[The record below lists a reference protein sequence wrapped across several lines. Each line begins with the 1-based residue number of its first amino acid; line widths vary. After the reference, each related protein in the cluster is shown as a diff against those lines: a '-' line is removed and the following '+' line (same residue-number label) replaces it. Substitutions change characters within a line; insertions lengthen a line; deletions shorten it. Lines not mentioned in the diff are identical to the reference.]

1 MDNQENQPIDP
12 LGSIEPLK
20 TFEPTPM
27 VPPTPAQ
34 PVQNAAPGVLVDRD
48 GNVNLTQLQ
57 SEERQKYEVLAN
69 SIDETNPGSI
79 VNFGAE
85 LQKTLSNQS
94 DSFLGNVRRSN
105 SGEVG
110 GLINDLLVELNY
122 VDVDELNGNKVKS
135 FLSKLPFMKKVMTQ
149 VENLFAKYDKII
161 NNIEQIS
168 YKVNAGIITSTKDN
182 AVLQTIFESNVNSI
196 KQIEELV
203 IAGNIRMERAAG
215 ELAVME
221 ANPQNYQDYQIA
233 DKRDFIA
240 RLDRR
245 MADLKVVRVIM
256 MQSLPQIRL
265 VQNNNVSIA
274 EKAQTILTT
283 TLPVWKNQL
292 SLAVAMYR
300 QQQNIEIQQKV
311 SSTTEEI
318 LRKNAER
325 LGQNSVNV
333 ARANE
338 QTIVS
343 VETLRETTSMLINT
357 LNEVK
362 QIQKQGADNR
372 RKLDQDLQTLE
383 HELKANVR
391 LIYRIQ
397 RWEMMQ
403 QPYCHKAKEG

>member
-27 VPPTPAQ
+27 APPPGM
-34 PVQNAAPGVLVDRD
+34 AAPGTPPAPLVDRD
-48 GNVNLTQLQ
+48 GNVNLTQLK
-57 SEERQKYEVLAN
+57 SEERQKYETLAD

-79 VNFGAE
+79 VNFGSE
-85 LQKTLSNQS
+85 LQRTLSNQS

-110 GLINDLLVELNY
+110 ELINNLLVELNY
-122 VDVDELNGNKVKS
+122 VDVEELNQNKFKS
-135 FLSKLPFMKKVMTQ
+135 FLSKLPFMKSVMTQ
-149 VENLFAKYDKII
+149 IENLFAKYDKII
-161 NNIEQIS
+161 NNIDQIA

-182 AVLQTIFESNVNSI
+182 AVLQTIFESNVNAI

-203 IAGNIRMERAAG
+203 IIGNLRMEKAG
-215 ELAVME
+215 AELAHME
-221 ANPQNYQDYQIA
+221 ANPQEFQDYQIA

-245 MADLKVVRVIM
+245 LADLKVVRLIM

-283 TLPVWKNQL
+283 TLPLWKNQL

-300 QQQNIEIQQKV
+300 QKQSIEIQQKV
-311 SSTTEEI
+311 SATTEDI

-343 VETLRETTSMLINT
+343 VDVLRETTSKLINT

-362 QIQKQGADNR
+362 QIQKQGAEGR
-372 RKLDQDLQTLE
+372 RKLDQDLMTLE

-391 LIYRIQ
+391 
-397 RWEMMQ
+397 
-403 QPYCHKAKEG
+403 G

>member
-1 MDNQENQPIDP
+1 MDNQPNQPIDP

-20 TFEPTPM
+20 TFEATPM
-27 VPPTPAQ
+27 DPPPGQ
-34 PVQNAAPGVLVDRD
+34 APGTPPAPLVDRE
-48 GNVNLTQLQ
+48 GNVNLTQLP
-57 SEERQKYEVLAN
+57 SEERQKYEVLAD

-79 VNFGAE
+79 VNFGAD
-85 LQKTLSNQS
+85 LQRTLSNQS

-110 GLINDLLVELNY
+110 ELINNLLVELNY
-122 VDVDELNGNKVKS
+122 VDVEELNQNKFKS
-135 FLSKLPFMKKVMTQ
+135 FLSKLPFMKSVMTQ
-149 VENLFAKYDKII
+149 IENLFAKYDKII
-161 NNIEQIS
+161 NNIDQIS

-182 AVLQTIFESNVNSI
+182 AVLQTIFESNITAI

-203 IAGNIRMERAAG
+203 IAGNLRMEKAG
-215 ELAVME
+215 TELAAME
-221 ANPQNYQDYQIA
+221 AAPRNYQDYQIA

-245 MADLKVVRVIM
+245 LADLKVVRLIM

-283 TLPVWKNQL
+283 TLPLWKNQL

-325 LGQNSVNV
+325 LGQNSINV

-338 QTIVS
+338 QTVVS
-343 VETLRETTSMLINT
+343 IETLRETTSKLINT

-362 QIQKQGADNR
+362 QIQKQGAEGR
-372 RKLDQDLQTLE
+372 RKLDQDLMTLE

-391 LIYRIQ
+391 
-397 RWEMMQ
+397 
-403 QPYCHKAKEG
+403 G

>member
-1 MDNQENQPIDP
+1 MDNQNQPIDP
-12 LGSIEPLK
+12 SLQSIEPLK

-27 VPPTPAQ
+27 PSQPSQANPSTPP
-34 PVQNAAPGVLVDRD
+34 VLMDRD
-48 GNVNLTQLQ
+48 GNVNLNQIQ
-57 SEERQKYEVLAN
+57 DADRAKYEMVAN
-69 SIDETNPGSI
+69 AIDETNPGSI
-79 VNFGAE
+79 VNFGSE
-85 LQKTLSNQS
+85 LQKTLANQS

-110 GLINDLLVELNY
+110 ELINNLLIELNY
-122 VDVDELNGNKVKS
+122 VDVDEINNGGVKG
-135 FLSKLPFMKKVMTQ
+135 FLSKIPFMKKMLTQ
-149 VENLFAKYDKII
+149 VDNLFAKYDKITS
-161 NNIEQIS
+161 NIDQIS
-168 YKVNAGIITSTKDN
+168 HKVNAGIITSTKDN
-182 AVLQTIFESNVNSI
+182 AVLQTIFDSNVNSI
-196 KQIEELV
+196 KAIEDLV
-203 IAGNIRMERAAG
+203 IAGNLRMEKAAL
-215 ELAVME
+215 ELADME
-221 ANPQNYQDYQIA
+221 TNVQNFADYQIA
-233 DKRDFIA
+233 DKRDFIN

-245 MADLKVVRVIM
+245 LADLKVVRLIM

-292 SLAVAMYR
+292 SLAVAMHR

-311 SSTTEEI
+311 SQTTEDI

-325 LGQNSVNV
+325 LGQNSRNV

-343 VETLRETTSMLINT
+343 AETLKETTAMLINT

-362 QIQKQGADNR
+362 QIQKQGTESR

-383 HELKANVR
+383 HELKANIR
-391 LIYRIQ
+391 
-397 RWEMMQ
+397 
-403 QPYCHKAKEG
+403 G

>member
-34 PVQNAAPGVLVDRD
+34 PAQNAAPAVLVDRE

-85 LQKTLSNQS
+85 LQKTLTNQS

-122 VDVDELNGNKVKS
+122 VDVEELNGNKVKS

-215 ELAVME
+215 ELAQME
-221 ANPQNYQDYQIA
+221 ANPQIYQDYQIA

-391 LIYRIQ
+391 
-397 RWEMMQ
+397 
-403 QPYCHKAKEG
+403 G

>member
-34 PVQNAAPGVLVDRD
+34 PVQNAAPAVLVDRE

-57 SEERQKYEVLAN
+57 SEEREKYEVLAN
-69 SIDETNPGSI
+69 SIDEANPGSI

-85 LQKTLSNQS
+85 LQKTLTNQS

-122 VDVDELNGNKVKS
+122 VDVEELNGNKVKS

-196 KQIEELV
+196 KQIEGLV
-203 IAGNIRMERAAG
+203 IAGNIRMERAAV
-215 ELAVME
+215 ELAQME
-221 ANPQNYQDYQIA
+221 TSPQNFQDYQIA

-325 LGQNSVNV
+325 LGQNSINV

-343 VETLRETTSMLINT
+343 VETLKETTSMLINT

-391 LIYRIQ
+391 
-397 RWEMMQ
+397 
-403 QPYCHKAKEG
+403 G

>member
-1 MDNQENQPIDP
+1 MDNQPNQPIDP

-27 VPPTPAQ
+27 DPPPGQAQSTP
-34 PVQNAAPGVLVDRD
+34 PAPLVDRE
-48 GNVNLTQLQ
+48 GNVNLTQLP
-57 SEERQKYEVLAN
+57 SEERQKYEVLAD

-79 VNFGAE
+79 VNFGAD
-85 LQKTLSNQS
+85 LQRTLSNQS

-110 GLINDLLVELNY
+110 ELINNLLIELNY
-122 VDVDELNGNKVKS
+122 VDVEELNQNKFKS
-135 FLSKLPFMKKVMTQ
+135 FLSKLPFMKSVMTQ
-149 VENLFAKYDKII
+149 IENLFAKYDKII
-161 NNIEQIS
+161 NNIDQIS

-182 AVLQTIFESNVNSI
+182 AVLQTIFESNITAI

-203 IAGNIRMERAAG
+203 IAGNLRMEKAST
-215 ELAVME
+215 ELATME
-221 ANPQNYQDYQIA
+221 AAPQNYQDYQIA

-245 MADLKVVRVIM
+245 LADLKVVRLIM

-283 TLPVWKNQL
+283 TLPLWKNQL

-325 LGQNSVNV
+325 LGQNSINV

-338 QTIVS
+338 QTVVS
-343 VETLRETTSMLINT
+343 IETLRETTSKLINT

-362 QIQKQGADNR
+362 QIQKQGAEGR
-372 RKLDQDLQTLE
+372 RKLDQDLMTLE

-391 LIYRIQ
+391 
-397 RWEMMQ
+397 
-403 QPYCHKAKEG
+403 G

>member
-34 PVQNAAPGVLVDRD
+34 PVQNAAPAVLVDRE

-57 SEERQKYEVLAN
+57 SEEREKYEVLAN
-69 SIDETNPGSI
+69 SIDEANPGSI

-85 LQKTLSNQS
+85 LQKTLTNQS

-122 VDVDELNGNKVKS
+122 VDVEELNGNKVKS
-135 FLSKLPFMKKVMTQ
+135 FLSKLPFMKKVITQ
-149 VENLFAKYDKII
+149 VENLFTKYDKII

-196 KQIEELV
+196 KQIEGLV
-203 IAGNIRMERAAG
+203 IAGNIRMERAAV
-215 ELAVME
+215 ELAQME
-221 ANPQNYQDYQIA
+221 TSPQNFQDYQIA

-325 LGQNSVNV
+325 LGQNSINV

-343 VETLRETTSMLINT
+343 VETLKETTSMLINT

-391 LIYRIQ
+391 
-397 RWEMMQ
+397 
-403 QPYCHKAKEG
+403 G

>member
-34 PVQNAAPGVLVDRD
+34 PVQNAAPGVLVDRE

-69 SIDETNPGSI
+69 SIDEANPGSI

-85 LQKTLSNQS
+85 LQKTLTNQS

-343 VETLRETTSMLINT
+343 VETLKETTSMLINT

-391 LIYRIQ
+391 
-397 RWEMMQ
+397 
-403 QPYCHKAKEG
+403 G

>member
-1 MDNQENQPIDP
+1 MDNQENQNIDP

-20 TFEPTPM
+20 TFEPTPI
-27 VPPTPAQ
+27 PQSQ
-34 PVQNAAPGVLVDRD
+34 PVQNSAPPVLVDRD
-48 GNVNLTQLQ
+48 GNVNLSQIK
-57 SEERQKYEVLAN
+57 SEERQKYELLAN

-79 VNFGAE
+79 VSFGSD
-85 LQKTLSNQS
+85 LQKTLANQS

-110 GLINDLLVELNY
+110 ELINNLLVELNY
-122 VDVDELNGNKVKS
+122 VDVDEINNGGVKG
-135 FLSKLPFMKKVMTQ
+135 FLSRLPFMKKVMTQ
-149 VENLFAKYDKII
+149 VDNLFAKYDKITS
-161 NNIEQIS
+161 NIDQIS
-168 YKVNAGIITSTKDN
+168 HKVNAGIITSTKDN
-182 AVLQTIFESNVNSI
+182 AVLQTIFDSNVNSI
-196 KQIEELV
+196 KAIEDLV
-203 IAGNIRMERAAG
+203 IAGNLRMEKAG
-215 ELAVME
+215 AELAEME
-221 ANPQNYQDYQIA
+221 TNVQNYADYQIA
-233 DKRDFIA
+233 DKRDFIN

-245 MADLKVVRVIM
+245 LADLKVVRLIM

-292 SLAVAMYR
+292 SLAVAMHR
-300 QQQNIEIQQKV
+300 QQQNIEVQQKV

-325 LGQNSVNV
+325 LGQNSINV
-333 ARANE
+333 AKANE

-343 VETLRETTSMLINT
+343 AETLRETTAKLIST

-362 QIQKQGADNR
+362 QIQKQGSENR

-383 HELKANVR
+383 SELKANIR
-391 LIYRIQ
+391 
-397 RWEMMQ
+397 
-403 QPYCHKAKEG
+403 G

>member
-1 MDNQENQPIDP
+1 MNNQENQPIDP

-20 TFEPTPM
+20 TFEPAPM
-27 VPPTPAQ
+27 APPPGM
-34 PVQNAAPGVLVDRD
+34 AAPSAPPAPLVDRE
-48 GNVNLTQLQ
+48 GNVNLTQMQ
-57 SEERQKYEVLAN
+57 TEERQKYQSLAD

-79 VNFGAE
+79 VNFGAD
-85 LQKTLSNQS
+85 LQRTLSNQS

-110 GLINDLLVELNY
+110 ELINNLLIELNY
-122 VDVDELNGNKVKS
+122 VDVEELNQNKFKS
-135 FLSKLPFMKKVMTQ
+135 FLSKLPFMKTVMTQ
-149 VENLFAKYDKII
+149 IENLFTKYDKII
-161 NNIEQIS
+161 NNIDQIA

-182 AVLQTIFESNVNSI
+182 AVLQTIFESNVNAI

-203 IAGNIRMERAAG
+203 IAGNLRMEKAAA
-215 ELAVME
+215 ELAAME
-221 ANPQNYQDYQIA
+221 AAPQNYQDYEIA

-245 MADLKVVRVIM
+245 LADLKVVRLIM

-283 TLPVWKNQL
+283 TLPLWKNQL

-300 QQQNIEIQQKV
+300 QQQSIEIQQKV
-311 SSTTEEI
+311 SATTEEI

-325 LGQNSVNV
+325 LGQNSINV

-338 QTIVS
+338 QTVVS
-343 VETLRETTSMLINT
+343 VETLRETTAKLINT

-362 QIQKQGADNR
+362 QIQKQGAEGR
-372 RKLDQDLQTLE
+372 RKLDQDLMTLE

-391 LIYRIQ
+391 
-397 RWEMMQ
+397 
-403 QPYCHKAKEG
+403 G

>member
-1 MDNQENQPIDP
+1 MDNQGNQPTDP
-12 LGSIEPLK
+12 YGSIEPLK
-20 TFEPTPM
+20 TFEPAPMTPP
-27 VPPTPAQ
+27 VEPA
-34 PVQNAAPGVLVDRD
+34 QNAAPPVLVDRE
-48 GNVNLTQLQ
+48 GNVNLTQMQ
-57 SEERQKYEVLAN
+57 SDDRQKYEVLAN
-69 SIDETNPGSI
+69 SIDEANPGSI
-79 VNFGAE
+79 VNYGAE

-110 GLINDLLVELNY
+110 VLINDLLVELNY
-122 VDVDELNGNKVKS
+122 VDVDELNSNKVKS
-135 FLSKLPFMKKVMTQ
+135 FLSKLPFMKKVITQ
-149 VENLFAKYDKII
+149 VENLFTKYDKII

-196 KQIEELV
+196 KQIEDLV
-203 IAGNIRMERAAG
+203 IAGSLRMERAAA
-215 ELAVME
+215 ELAQME
-221 ANPQNYQDYQIA
+221 TAPQNYQDYQIA

-343 VETLRETTSMLINT
+343 VETLKETTSMLINT

-362 QIQKQGADNR
+362 QIQKQGAESR

-391 LIYRIQ
+391 
-397 RWEMMQ
+397 
-403 QPYCHKAKEG
+403 G

>member
-1 MDNQENQPIDP
+1 MDNQNNPNDP

-20 TFEPTPM
+20 SFDPTPSM
-27 VPPTPAQ
+27 SQSLQ
-34 PVQNAAPGVLVDRD
+34 PDPAAPAVLMDRD
-48 GNVNLTQLQ
+48 GNVNLNQIQ
-57 SEERQKYEVLAN
+57 DADRAKYEMVAN
-69 SIDETNPGSI
+69 AIDETNPGSI
-79 VNFGAE
+79 VNFGSE
-85 LQKTLSNQS
+85 LQKTLANQS

-110 GLINDLLVELNY
+110 ELINNLLIELNY
-122 VDVDELNGNKVKS
+122 VDVDEINNGGVKG
-135 FLSKLPFMKKVMTQ
+135 FLSKIPFMKKMLTQ
-149 VENLFAKYDKII
+149 VDNLFAKYDKITS
-161 NNIEQIS
+161 NIDQIS
-168 YKVNAGIITSTKDN
+168 HKVNAGIITSTKDN
-182 AVLQTIFESNVNSI
+182 AVLQTIFDSNVNSI
-196 KQIEELV
+196 KAIEDLV
-203 IAGNIRMERAAG
+203 IAGNLRMEKAAV
-215 ELAVME
+215 ELAQME
-221 ANPQNYQDYQIA
+221 ANVQNFADYQIA
-233 DKRDFIA
+233 DKRDFIN

-245 MADLKVVRVIM
+245 LADLKVVRLIM

-292 SLAVAMYR
+292 SLAVAMHR

-311 SSTTEEI
+311 SQTTEDI

-325 LGQNSVNV
+325 LGQNSRNV

-343 VETLRETTSMLINT
+343 AETLKETTAMLINT

-362 QIQKQGADNR
+362 QIQKQGTESR

-383 HELKANVR
+383 SELKANIR
-391 LIYRIQ
+391 
-397 RWEMMQ
+397 
-403 QPYCHKAKEG
+403 G

>member
-1 MDNQENQPIDP
+1 MDNQPNQPIDP

-20 TFEPTPM
+20 TFEPAQPSQ
-27 VPPTPAQ
+27 PAQ
-34 PVQNAAPGVLVDRD
+34 GAVPVLVDRD
-48 GNVNLTQLQ
+48 GNVNLTQIQ
-57 SEERQKYEVLAN
+57 EEERQRYEALAN

-79 VNFGAE
+79 VNFGSD
-85 LQKTLSNQS
+85 LQKTLANQS

-110 GLINDLLVELNY
+110 ELINNLLVELNY
-122 VDVDELNGNKVKS
+122 VDVDELNNTNKVKG
-135 FLSKLPFMKKVMTQ
+135 FLSRLPFMKKVMTQ
-149 VENLFAKYDKII
+149 VENLFAKYDKIV
-161 NNIEQIS
+161 NNIDQIS
-168 YKVNAGIITSTKDN
+168 HKVNAGIITSSKDN
-182 AVLQTIFESNVNSI
+182 AVLQTIFDSNINSI
-196 KQIEELV
+196 KQIEDLV
-203 IAGNIRMERAAG
+203 IAGNLRMEKAG
-215 ELAVME
+215 QELAEME
-221 ANPQNYQDYQIA
+221 ANAQNYADYQIA

-245 MADLKVVRVIM
+245 MADLKVVRLIM

-325 LGQNSVNV
+325 LGQNSRNV
-333 ARANE
+333 AKANE

-343 VETLRETTSMLINT
+343 AETLRETTTMLINT

-362 QIQKQGADNR
+362 QIQKQGAENR

-383 HELKANVR
+383 HELKANIR
-391 LIYRIQ
+391 
-397 RWEMMQ
+397 
-403 QPYCHKAKEG
+403 G

>member
-1 MDNQENQPIDP
+1 MNNQENQPIDP

-20 TFEPTPM
+20 TFEPAPM
-27 VPPTPAQ
+27 APPPEM
-34 PVQNAAPGVLVDRD
+34 AAPSTPPAPLVDRD
-48 GNVNLTQLQ
+48 GNVNLTQMQ
-57 SEERQKYEVLAN
+57 TEERQKYQSLAD

-79 VNFGAE
+79 VNFGAD
-85 LQKTLSNQS
+85 LQRTLSNQS

-110 GLINDLLVELNY
+110 ELINNLLIELNY
-122 VDVDELNGNKVKS
+122 VDVEELNQNKFKS
-135 FLSKLPFMKKVMTQ
+135 FLSKLPFMKTVMTQ
-149 VENLFAKYDKII
+149 IENLFTKYDKII
-161 NNIEQIS
+161 NNIDQIA

-182 AVLQTIFESNVNSI
+182 AVLQTIFESNVNAI

-203 IAGNIRMERAAG
+203 IAGNLRMEKAAA
-215 ELAVME
+215 ELAAME
-221 ANPQNYQDYQIA
+221 AAPQNYQDYEIA

-245 MADLKVVRVIM
+245 LADLKVVRLIM

-283 TLPVWKNQL
+283 TLPLWKNQL

-300 QQQNIEIQQKV
+300 QQQSIEIQQKV
-311 SSTTEEI
+311 SATTEEI

-325 LGQNSVNV
+325 LGQNSINV

-338 QTIVS
+338 QTVVS
-343 VETLRETTSMLINT
+343 VETLRETTAKLINT

-362 QIQKQGADNR
+362 QIQKQGAEGR
-372 RKLDQDLQTLE
+372 RKLDQDLMTLE

-391 LIYRIQ
+391 
-397 RWEMMQ
+397 
-403 QPYCHKAKEG
+403 G

>member
-1 MDNQENQPIDP
+1 MDNQQNNPNDP

-20 TFEPTPM
+20 SFDPTPS
-27 VPPTPAQ
+27 TNQSLQ
-34 PVQNAAPGVLVDRD
+34 PDPAAPAVLIDRD
-48 GNVNLTQLQ
+48 GNVNLNQMQ
-57 SEERQKYEVLAN
+57 EQDRAKYELVAN

-79 VNFGAE
+79 VNFGSE
-85 LQKTLSNQS
+85 LQKTLANQS

-110 GLINDLLVELNY
+110 ELINNLLIELNY
-122 VDVDELNGNKVKS
+122 VDVDEINNGGVKG
-135 FLSKLPFMKKVMTQ
+135 FLSKIPFMKKMLTQ
-149 VENLFAKYDKII
+149 VDNLFAKYDKITS
-161 NNIEQIS
+161 NIDQIS
-168 YKVNAGIITSTKDN
+168 HKVNAGIITSTKDN
-182 AVLQTIFESNVNSI
+182 AVLQTIFDSNVNSI
-196 KQIEELV
+196 KAIEDLV
-203 IAGNIRMERAAG
+203 IAGNLRMEKAAL
-215 ELAVME
+215 ELAQME
-221 ANPQNYQDYQIA
+221 ANVQNFADYQIA
-233 DKRDFIA
+233 DKRDFIN

-245 MADLKVVRVIM
+245 LADLKVVRLIM

-292 SLAVAMYR
+292 SLAVAMHR

-311 SSTTEEI
+311 SQTTEDI

-325 LGQNSVNV
+325 LGQNSRNV

-343 VETLRETTSMLINT
+343 AETLKETTAMLINT

-362 QIQKQGADNR
+362 QIQKQGTESR

-383 HELKANVR
+383 HELKANIR
-391 LIYRIQ
+391 
-397 RWEMMQ
+397 
-403 QPYCHKAKEG
+403 G

>member
-1 MDNQENQPIDP
+1 MDNQPNQPIDP
-12 LGSIEPLK
+12 LQSIEPLK
-20 TFEPTPM
+20 TFEPAPQQ
-27 VPPTPAQ
+27 PPAPANQ
-34 PVQNAAPGVLVDRD
+34 GAAPVVVDRD
-48 GNVNLTQLQ
+48 GNVNLAQLQ
-57 SEERQKYEVLAN
+57 VEERKKYEVLAD

-79 VNFGAE
+79 VNFGAD
-85 LQKTLSNQS
+85 LQRTLSNQS

-110 GLINDLLVELNY
+110 ELINNLLVELNY
-122 VDVDELNGNKVKS
+122 VDVEELNQNKFKS
-135 FLSKLPFMKKVMTQ
+135 FLSKLPFMKTLMTQ

-161 NNIEQIS
+161 NNIDQIA

-182 AVLQTIFESNVNSI
+182 AVLQTIFESNVNAI

-203 IAGNIRMERAAG
+203 IAGNLRMEKAAA
-215 ELAVME
+215 ELATME
-221 ANPQNYQDYQIA
+221 AAPQNYQDYEIA

-245 MADLKVVRVIM
+245 LADLKVVRLIM

-283 TLPVWKNQL
+283 TLPLWKNQL

-300 QQQNIEIQQKV
+300 QQQSIEIQQKV
-311 SSTTEEI
+311 SATTEEI
-318 LRKNAER
+318 LKKNAER
-325 LGQNSVNV
+325 LGQNSINV

-338 QTIVS
+338 QTVVS
-343 VETLRETTSMLINT
+343 VETLRETTSKLIST

-362 QIQKQGADNR
+362 QIQKQGAEGR
-372 RKLDQDLQTLE
+372 RKLDQDLMTLE

-391 LIYRIQ
+391 
-397 RWEMMQ
+397 
-403 QPYCHKAKEG
+403 G

>member
-27 VPPTPAQ
+27 APPP
-34 PVQNAAPGVLVDRD
+34 NMAAPSTPPAPLVDRD
-48 GNVNLTQLQ
+48 GNVNLTQLK
-57 SEERQKYEVLAN
+57 SEERQKYETLAD

-79 VNFGAE
+79 VNFGAD
-85 LQKTLSNQS
+85 LQRTLSNQS

-110 GLINDLLVELNY
+110 ELINNLLVELNY
-122 VDVDELNGNKVKS
+122 VDVEELNQNKFKS
-135 FLSKLPFMKKVMTQ
+135 FLSKLPFMKSVMTQ
-149 VENLFAKYDKII
+149 IENLFAKYDKII
-161 NNIEQIS
+161 NNIDQIA

-182 AVLQTIFESNVNSI
+182 AVLQTIFESNVNAI

-203 IAGNIRMERAAG
+203 IIGNLRMEKAG
-215 ELAVME
+215 AELAHME
-221 ANPQNYQDYQIA
+221 ARPQEFQDYQIA

-245 MADLKVVRVIM
+245 LADLKVVRLIM

-283 TLPVWKNQL
+283 TLPLWKNQL

-300 QQQNIEIQQKV
+300 QQQSIEIQQKV
-311 SSTTEEI
+311 SATTEEI

-343 VETLRETTSMLINT
+343 VDVLRETTSKLINT

-362 QIQKQGADNR
+362 QIQKQGAEGR
-372 RKLDQDLQTLE
+372 RKLDQDLMTLE

-391 LIYRIQ
+391 
-397 RWEMMQ
+397 
-403 QPYCHKAKEG
+403 G

>member
-12 LGSIEPLK
+12 LGSIEPLR

-34 PVQNAAPGVLVDRD
+34 PVQNAAPVVLVDRE
-48 GNVNLTQLQ
+48 GNVNLTQLP
-57 SEERQKYEVLAN
+57 SEDRQKYEALAN
-69 SIDETNPGSI
+69 SIDEANPGSI

-196 KQIEELV
+196 KQIEDLV
-203 IAGNIRMERAAG
+203 IAGNIRMERAAA
-215 ELAVME
+215 ELAQME
-221 ANPQNYQDYQIA
+221 ANPQNFQDYQIA

-325 LGQNSVNV
+325 LGQNSINV

-343 VETLRETTSMLINT
+343 IDTLRETTSMLINT

-391 LIYRIQ
+391 
-397 RWEMMQ
+397 
-403 QPYCHKAKEG
+403 G

>member
-1 MDNQENQPIDP
+1 MIMDNQENQPIDP
-12 LGSIEPLK
+12 LGSIEPLR

-34 PVQNAAPGVLVDRD
+34 PVQNAAPAVLVDRE

-69 SIDETNPGSI
+69 SIDEANPGSI

-85 LQKTLSNQS
+85 LQKTLTNQS

-122 VDVDELNGNKVKS
+122 VDVEELNGNKVKS

-196 KQIEELV
+196 KQIEDLV
-203 IAGNIRMERAAG
+203 IAGNIRMERAAV
-215 ELAVME
+215 ELAQME
-221 ANPQNYQDYQIA
+221 ASPQNFQDYQIA

-391 LIYRIQ
+391 
-397 RWEMMQ
+397 
-403 QPYCHKAKEG
+403 G

>member
-27 VPPTPAQ
+27 VPPTLAQ
-34 PVQNAAPGVLVDRD
+34 PVQNAAPAVLVDRE

-69 SIDETNPGSI
+69 SIDEANPGSI

-85 LQKTLSNQS
+85 LQKTLTNQS

-135 FLSKLPFMKKVMTQ
+135 FLSKLPFMKKVITQ

-196 KQIEELV
+196 KQIEDLV
-203 IAGNIRMERAAG
+203 IAGNIRMERAAV
-215 ELAVME
+215 ELAQME
-221 ANPQNYQDYQIA
+221 ANPQNFQDYQIA

-343 VETLRETTSMLINT
+343 VETLKETTSMLINT

-391 LIYRIQ
+391 
-397 RWEMMQ
+397 
-403 QPYCHKAKEG
+403 G

>member
-34 PVQNAAPGVLVDRD
+34 PFQNAAPAVLVDRE

-69 SIDETNPGSI
+69 SIDEANPGSI

-85 LQKTLSNQS
+85 LQKTLTNQS

-122 VDVDELNGNKVKS
+122 VDVEELNGNKVKS

-196 KQIEELV
+196 KQIEDLV
-203 IAGNIRMERAAG
+203 IAGNIRMERAAV
-215 ELAVME
+215 ELAQME
-221 ANPQNYQDYQIA
+221 TAPQNFQDYQIA

-391 LIYRIQ
+391 
-397 RWEMMQ
+397 
-403 QPYCHKAKEG
+403 G

>member
-1 MDNQENQPIDP
+1 MDNQENQSIDP

-27 VPPTPAQ
+27 AQ
-34 PVQNAAPGVLVDRD
+34 PPIAETPNTPPAPLVDRE
-48 GNVNLTQLQ
+48 GNVNLSQLQ
-57 SEERQKYEVLAN
+57 SEERQKYETLAN

-79 VNFGAE
+79 VNFGAD

-110 GLINDLLVELNY
+110 ELINNLLVELNY
-122 VDVDELNGNKVKS
+122 VDVEELNQNKFKS
-135 FLSKLPFMKKVMTQ
+135 FLSKLPFMKSVMTQ
-149 VENLFAKYDKII
+149 IENLFAKYDKII
-161 NNIEQIS
+161 NNIDQIS

-182 AVLQTIFESNVNSI
+182 AVLQTIFESNITAI

-203 IAGNIRMERAAG
+203 IAGNLRMEKASS

-221 ANPQNYQDYQIA
+221 AAPQNYQDYEIA

-245 MADLKVVRVIM
+245 LADLKVVRLIM

-283 TLPVWKNQL
+283 TLPLWKNQL

-325 LGQNSVNV
+325 LGQNSINV

-338 QTIVS
+338 QTVVS
-343 VETLRETTSMLINT
+343 IETLRETTSKLINT

-362 QIQKQGADNR
+362 QIQKQGAEGR
-372 RKLDQDLQTLE
+372 RKLDQDLMTLE

-391 LIYRIQ
+391 
-397 RWEMMQ
+397 
-403 QPYCHKAKEG
+403 G

>member
-1 MDNQENQPIDP
+1 MDNQQNNPNDP

-20 TFEPTPM
+20 SFDPTPSM
-27 VPPTPAQ
+27 SQSLQQDP
-34 PVQNAAPGVLVDRD
+34 AAPAVLMDRD
-48 GNVNLTQLQ
+48 GNVDLNQIQ
-57 SEERQKYEVLAN
+57 DADRAKYELVAN

-79 VNFGAE
+79 VNFGSE
-85 LQKTLSNQS
+85 LQKTLANQS

-110 GLINDLLVELNY
+110 ELINNLLIELNY
-122 VDVDELNGNKVKS
+122 VDVDEINNGGVKG
-135 FLSKLPFMKKVMTQ
+135 FLSKIPFMKKMLTQ
-149 VENLFAKYDKII
+149 VDNLFAKYDKITS
-161 NNIEQIS
+161 NIDQIS
-168 YKVNAGIITSTKDN
+168 HKVNAGIITSTKDN
-182 AVLQTIFESNVNSI
+182 AVLQTIFDSNVNSI
-196 KQIEELV
+196 KAIEDLV
-203 IAGNIRMERAAG
+203 IAGNLRMEKAAV
-215 ELAVME
+215 ELAQME
-221 ANPQNYQDYQIA
+221 ANVQNFADYQIA
-233 DKRDFIA
+233 DKRDFIN

-245 MADLKVVRVIM
+245 LADLKVVRLIM

-292 SLAVAMYR
+292 SLAVAMHR

-311 SSTTEEI
+311 SQTTEDI

-325 LGQNSVNV
+325 LGQNSRNV

-343 VETLRETTSMLINT
+343 AETLKETTAMLINT

-362 QIQKQGADNR
+362 QIQKQGTESR

-383 HELKANVR
+383 HELKANIR
-391 LIYRIQ
+391 
-397 RWEMMQ
+397 
-403 QPYCHKAKEG
+403 G

>member
-1 MDNQENQPIDP
+1 MDNQENQSIDP
-12 LGSIEPLK
+12 MGSIEPLK

-27 VPPTPAQ
+27 VPPVPAQ
-34 PVQNAAPGVLVDRD
+34 PVQNAAPAVLVDRE

-69 SIDETNPGSI
+69 SIDEANPGSI

-85 LQKTLSNQS
+85 LQKTLTNQS

-135 FLSKLPFMKKVMTQ
+135 FLSKLPFMKKVITQ

-196 KQIEELV
+196 KQIEDLV
-203 IAGNIRMERAAG
+203 IAGNIRMERAAV
-215 ELAVME
+215 ELAQME
-221 ANPQNYQDYQIA
+221 ANPQNFQDYQIA

-311 SSTTEEI
+311 SATTEEI

-325 LGQNSVNV
+325 LGQNSINV

-391 LIYRIQ
+391 
-397 RWEMMQ
+397 
-403 QPYCHKAKEG
+403 G